1 MAENASMKTL
11 AETDNYVAW
20 QVTEPDG
27 ETTVHLE
34 LGSVTYHFFPEEWE
48 ELLALFDDILS
59 SRASKGKDR
68 K

>member
-1 MAENASMKTL
+1 MAENATMTTL

-27 ETTVHLE
+27 EITINLE

-48 ELLALFDDILS
+48 ELLALFDEVLAA
-59 SRASKGKDR
+59 RSKNKGR